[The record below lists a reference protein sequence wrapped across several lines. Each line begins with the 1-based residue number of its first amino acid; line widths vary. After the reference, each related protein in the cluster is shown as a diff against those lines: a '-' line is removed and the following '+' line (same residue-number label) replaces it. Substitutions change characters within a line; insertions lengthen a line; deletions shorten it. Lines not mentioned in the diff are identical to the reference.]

1 MANGSIKTKGLK
13 QGFSSISSIKEN
25 VAISRHKVTMSMQ
38 ALKLI
43 PQPEFCEILR
53 SDWRNRYLLDKV
65 GRNVITPTPS
75 PPLNPQF
82 GPEARNKPWFLILSP
97 LSLRSIRPPVLPFMS
112 VIGAMTLWRWSG
124 TSLGRS

>member
-1 MANGSIKTKGLK
+1 MANGDIKTKGLK

-25 VAISRHKVTMSMQ
+25 IAIPRHKVTMSMH

-43 PQPEFCEILR
+43 PQSHSQSFAKSCVLIGAI
-53 SDWRNRYLLDKV
+53 D
-65 GRNVITPTPS
+65 IIPTPS
-75 PPLNPQF
+75 SPFKPQF
-82 GPEARNKPWFLILSP
+82 GPEARDKPWFLIVSP

-124 TSLGRS
+124 ISLGRS